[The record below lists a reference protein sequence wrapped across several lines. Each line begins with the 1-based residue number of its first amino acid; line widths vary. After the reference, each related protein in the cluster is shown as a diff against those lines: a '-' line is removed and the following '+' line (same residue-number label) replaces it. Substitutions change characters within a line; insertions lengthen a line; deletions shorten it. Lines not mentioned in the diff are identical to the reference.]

1 MSVSQTR
8 TDLMASVSARVATLG
23 HLMTSDEIEAIVN
36 DVQKVIVNDNATAI
50 ADCTAD
56 VATFPQDPQVL
67 GGD

>member
-8 TDLMASVSARVATLG
+8 IDLTAAILSRTQNLG
-23 HLMTSDEIEAIVN
+23 YNMNNDEIEAIVN

-56 VATFPQDPQVL
+56 TSAFPPDPAL
-67 GGD
+67 GG

>member
-1 MSVSQTR
+1 MSQTR
-8 TDLMASVSARVATLG
+8 ADLMTAVTLRVATLG
-23 HLMTSDEIEAIVN
+23 HVMTGSEVEAIVN

-56 VATFPQDPQVL
+56 VASFPQDPQVL